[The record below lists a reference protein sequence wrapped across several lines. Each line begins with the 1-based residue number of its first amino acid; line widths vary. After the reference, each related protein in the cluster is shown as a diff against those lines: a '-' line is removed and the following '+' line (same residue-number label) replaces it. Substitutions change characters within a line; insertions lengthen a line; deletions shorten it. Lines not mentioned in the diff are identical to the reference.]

1 MKFRT
6 QRHIIILAAAALA
19 TLIFYLWFVR
29 SPYFEGFKLWSQSN
43 ITAYVSVLLLIKILG
58 IVWPPIPGGIF
69 TLASVPILGWPLAYV
84 VDLVGSAIGS
94 SAAFFIARKWG
105 WEFMKKIFDD
115 STLIKIRRLKI
126 KKEREFESIFLMR
139 IFGGTIVEVVCYGA
153 GVLGVGFG
161 NYLLASVL
169 SHLPFGI
176 LLFFA
181 ADNILNGKGALL
193 SLILLGFAVILFYKL
208 NHRYFEYDKAT

>member
-1 MKFRT
+1 
-6 QRHIIILAAAALA
+6 
-19 TLIFYLWFVR
+19 
-29 SPYFEGFKLWSQSN
+29 
-43 ITAYVSVLLLIKILG
+43 
-58 IVWPPIPGGIF
+58 
-69 TLASVPILGWPLAYV
+69 
-84 VDLVGSAIGS
+84 
-94 SAAFFIARKWG
+94 
-105 WEFMKKIFDD
+105 MKKIFDD

-208 NHRYFEYDKAT
+208 NHLSLKFRHTNYICFHLNIVKLSVLCHSYNTLFYQL